1 MVIRQ
6 NDAFAGVITDPLTGR
21 SAKPRASGQT
31 MVIDKGLGLSQT
43 GDLLELAAGYIDY
56 MKFGFGTA
64 ALYRSELLK
73 AKIALIRSYEVEP
86 YPGGTF
92 LEVAWLQG
100 RLAEYLAACDR
111 LGFRLVEV
119 SDGTISLTPAERERI
134 IQTARDWGFAVIT
147 EVGKKDGEV
156 DLDPLDARRQIR
168 ADLEAG
174 AVKVIVEGRE
184 SGKGVGIYDEAGRAK
199 QEDLEILVAGL
210 DDPAVL
216 MWETP
221 VKEQQQAMITRFGPN
236 ANLGNIAPSDVIA
249 LEALRRGLRGDTLKL
264 VLSQP
269 AMRGVTE

>member
-1 MVIRQ
+1 MTQQ
-6 NDAFAGVITDPLTGR
+6 NSAFAGVIIDPLAGR
-21 SAKPRASGQT
+21 SAKPRTAGQT

-43 GDLLELAAGYIDY
+43 GDLLELGAGYIDF

-73 AKIALIRSYEVEP
+73 AKIDLIRSYEVEP

-100 RLAEYLAACDR
+100 RLAEYLRVCDR

-119 SDGTISLTPAERERI
+119 SDGTITLTPAERQAI
-134 IQTARDWGFAVIT
+134 IRAARDWGFAVIT
-147 EVGKKDGEV
+147 EIGKKDDEV
-156 DLDPLDARRQIR
+156 DLDPIQALRQIR

-174 AVKVIVEGRE
+174 ATKVIVEGRE
-184 SGKGVGIYDEAGRAK
+184 SGKGVGIYDAAGKAK
-199 QEDLEILVAGL
+199 EDDLEIIVAGL
-210 DDPAVL
+210 ESPDVL

-221 VKEQQQAMITRFGPN
+221 MKEQQQAMITRFGPN
-236 ANLGNIAPSDVIA
+236 ANLGNIAPADVIA

-264 VLSQP
+264 ALTQP
-269 AMRGVTE
+269 AVRGVTP